1 VEKKGHGV
9 GAVEVYLISIAS
21 HVSDSKSR
29 MLRSSIRCLF
39 EASPPNITKV
49 ELTSVTDSP
58 PCAIWTKEN
67 VRKHPCHCSPS
78 AKSTM
83 EQVMKR
89 EVKANLTGDLP

>member
-1 VEKKGHGV
+1 
-9 GAVEVYLISIAS
+9 VEVYLISIAS